1 MRMTRRAA
9 MAGLVTLVSGAGRA
23 LALDPPVHFM
33 MEDVNGTVVTDEI
46 LLDRFSLVFFGYTN
60 CPDVCPTSMLTIANT
75 LKALGKDAEKVLPVF
90 VSLDPERDSRKVLS
104 DYVAAFDE
112 RIVALRG
119 PKPFTD
125 AMAQSFGVDYRTVT
139 PDPASPGDYSIDH
152 TAAIFF
158 LGRDASIARRFGPGL
173 TPEAIAAEMRSLMA
187 GNPQ

>member
-9 MAGLVTLVSGAGRA
+9 MAGLATLMTGAGRA
-23 LALDPPVHFM
+23 LADVPPVHFM

-46 LLDRFSLVFFGYTN
+46 LLGRFSLVFFGYTN

-90 VSLDPERDSRKVLS
+90 VSLDPDRDSRKVLS
-104 DYVAAFDE
+104 EYVAAFDE

-119 PKPFTD
+119 PKPYAD
-125 AMAQSFGVDYRTVT
+125 AMAQSFGVDYKTVT

-152 TAAIFF
+152 TASIFF
-158 LGRDASIARRFGPGL
+158 LGRDATIVRRFGPDL
-173 TPEAIAAEMRSLMA
+173 APAAIAGEMRGIMTA
-187 GNPQ
+187 NPQ